1 MGCIAAPHG
10 IRGWVKV
17 VPWSQDPAALTA
29 HKVWWVKTAGT
40 QTWREMEVVLA
51 RVHGNALVAEFGGVG
66 SREEAAVLR
75 GSEVALPRESL
86 APPAANEYYWSDL
99 EGMDVVNRSGVRL
112 GRVAAL
118 TESGAHPLLRV
129 RPEAG
134 AGERLIPFVPA
145 YVDRIDVAARRIDVD
160 WEVDY

>member
-1 MGCIAAPHG
+1 MGRIGAPHG
-10 IRGWVKV
+10 IRGWLRV
-17 VPWSQDPAALTA
+17 VPLSQDPAVLTA
-29 HKVWWVKTAGT
+29 HKVWWVKKPGT
-40 QTWREMEVVLA
+40 QTWREIEVALA

-66 SREEAAVLR
+66 SREEAALLR
-75 GSEVALPRESL
+75 GSEIALPRESL

-129 RPEAG
+129 VSGPATD
-134 AGERLIPFVPA
+134 ERLIPFVPA
-145 YVDRIDVAARRIDVD
+145 YIDRVDMAARRIDVD
-160 WEVDY
+160 WEADY

>member
-1 MGCIAAPHG
+1 MGRIAAPHG
-10 IRGWVKV
+10 VRGWVKV
-17 VPWSQDPAALTA
+17 VPWSQDLAALIA
-29 HKVWWVKTAGT
+29 HKVWWVRAPGT
-40 QTWREMEVVLA
+40 QTWREIEVVLA
-51 RVHGNALVAEFGGVG
+51 RVHSNVLVAEFAGVG
-66 SREEAAVLR
+66 SREQAAPLR

-99 EGMDVVNRSGVRL
+99 EGMDVVNRSGMPL

-129 RPEAG
+129 VSGPG
-134 AGERLIPFVPA
+134 TNERLIPFVPA
-145 YVDRIDVAARRIDVD
+145 YIDRIDVAARRIDVD